1 MHSLPLPPPSPAST
15 VLCNGCQC
23 VRPGQDNSVK
33 SDGPLKVT
41 DSDDDNEQQVMNS
54 NCSSSG
60 GGAVQ
65 ENVASDTVSLSAR
78 TTPSK
83 LFSLSMSLLLA
94 AFLQAVRCLTSF
106 IDDTLKNI

>member
-23 VRPGQDNSVK
+23 VRPVEDNSVK

-41 DSDDDNEQQVMNS
+41 DSDDDNDDEQIMNS
-54 NCSSSG
+54 NCSG
-60 GGAVQ
+60 GGAV
-65 ENVASDTVSLSAR
+65 EEHVASDAVSLSAR